1 MVERGMDPSDE
12 ALYAAVLGGDQQALE
27 ELVRRY
33 HRRLLQF
40 VYRQT
45 GDRHLAEDLVQ
56 ELFTRLVTY
65 RGAPPQRFRPWALT
79 IARNLVHDHFRSGY
93 ARREHVLQPAE
104 HDAMA
109 DVPDTTPQMGER
121 LERADEQREVLA
133 ALQELKPNQR
143 EVLVLRFYDELKLE
157 EIAAVTNAPLGTVK
171 SRLFHALKQLQARL
185 GRNREGDDDEESDE
199 TATRGEYRAL
209 PAGRTAG

>member
-33 HRRLLQF
+33 HHPLLQF

-65 RGAPPQRFRPWALT
+65 PGAPPQRFRPWALT

-121 LERADEQREVLA
+121 LERAA
-133 ALQELKPNQR
+133 NQR

-157 EIAAVTNAPLGTVK
+157 EIAAVTNAPVGTVK

-199 TATRGEYRAL
+199 TATRGD
-209 PAGRTAG
+209 